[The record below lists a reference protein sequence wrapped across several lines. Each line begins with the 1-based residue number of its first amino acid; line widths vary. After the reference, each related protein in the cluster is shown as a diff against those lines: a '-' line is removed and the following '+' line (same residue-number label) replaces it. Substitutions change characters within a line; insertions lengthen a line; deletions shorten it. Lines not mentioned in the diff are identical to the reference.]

1 VLVTGVFH
9 PVPDCMVPT
18 SAKTTVTAEDSL
30 SPDGFIV
37 GGEGWGE
44 GAPVLSRKPKPPHP
58 ALSPGCT
65 EGEGSSIHPD
75 LVATTGGT
83 AAARNAGPSTAS
95 WPRPHNASAP
105 IGR

>member
-1 VLVTGVFH
+1 MLVTGVFH

-18 SAKTTVTAEDSL
+18 SAKKTTDTAEDSL

-37 GGEGWGE
+37 G
-44 GAPVLSRKPKPPHP
+44 
-58 ALSPGCT
+58 
-65 EGEGSSIHPD
+65 GEGSSIHPD